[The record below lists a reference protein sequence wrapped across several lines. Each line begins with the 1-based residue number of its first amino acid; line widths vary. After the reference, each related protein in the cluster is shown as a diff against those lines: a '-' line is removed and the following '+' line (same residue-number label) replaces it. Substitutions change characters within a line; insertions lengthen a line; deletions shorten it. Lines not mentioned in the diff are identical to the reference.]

1 MMKENHDEKVQ
12 GESEM
17 ITVVDNSTI
26 NSALEL
32 RDKVDRALSLGI
44 PAETIGAALMME
56 KGLDP
61 GKIHGPVPR
70 SLDALLVSRASA

>member
-12 GESEM
+12 GESEV
-17 ITVVDNSTI
+17 ITVIDTNTI

-44 PAETIGAALMME
+44 PAETIGAVLMVE

-61 GKIHGPVPR
+61 GQITGPIPR
-70 SLDALLVSRASA
+70 SLDALLVAVATA